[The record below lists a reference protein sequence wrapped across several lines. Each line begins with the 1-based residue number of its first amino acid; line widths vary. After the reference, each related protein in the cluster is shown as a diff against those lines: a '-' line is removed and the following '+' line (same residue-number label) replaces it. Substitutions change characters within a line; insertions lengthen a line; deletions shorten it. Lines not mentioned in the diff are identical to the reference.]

1 MNLTF
6 NNLNF
11 TKIFHFPFPI
21 IIATGASMLYVKF
34 MLNVKWQMTNK
45 LQGVF
50 GG

>member
-6 NNLNF
+6 NNLHF
-11 TKIFHFPFPI
+11 TKIFHFPFT

-34 MLNVKWQMTNK
+34 MLNVKWQITNK